1 MTDRLKS
8 LLMSYTIASNAI
20 LMALTIALYSDRSNH
35 TVEHVEIIKE
45 VPVVTEKVVE
55 VPIYIH
61 VPGYLIE
68 EEVIEVEPDGE
79 VAPMKLNRII
89 GVIYQYDGTKET
101 YYNLPMGG
109 VIDIMRGIGNTDEYW
124 VREDGVKML
133 GDYVMCAGNLQVYQ
147 RGQIV
152 DTSLGKGI
160 ICDTGTS
167 LVGKW
172 LDIAVDW

>member
-20 LMALTIALYSDRSNH
+20 LMALTIALYSNRPDH
-35 TVEHVEIIKE
+35 TVEHVEIVKE

-68 EEVIEVEPDGE
+68 EIEEVE
-79 VAPMKLNRII
+79 VAPMKLNRVI
-89 GVIYQYDGTKET
+89 GAIYQYDGTKET